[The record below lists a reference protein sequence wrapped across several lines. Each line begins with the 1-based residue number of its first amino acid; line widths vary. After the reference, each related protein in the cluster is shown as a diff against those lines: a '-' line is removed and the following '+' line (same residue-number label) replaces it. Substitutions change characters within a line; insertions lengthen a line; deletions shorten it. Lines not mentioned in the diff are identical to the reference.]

1 MPHLNQLAEKFKDK
15 PVRFIA
21 VTEEDE
27 TIVAPFLK
35 RRAMKAWV
43 ALDSD
48 HSTTKLYANEI
59 FPTTVVIDRDSKIV
73 QITRPK
79 NVTEEML
86 NEVLDGTQKGIAK
99 DDGNAPKAPTQKPP
113 VRG

>member
-1 MPHLNQLAEKFKDK
+1 
-15 PVRFIA
+15 
-21 VTEEDE
+21 
-27 TIVAPFLK
+27 
-35 RRAMKAWV
+35 MKAWV